1 MFLLMEKLLNL
12 VALNYLITRKR
23 WVRILFMIK
32 VSDIK
37 KDFPIF
43 ERQINGNKLTY
54 LDSGAT
60 SQKPNQVIDVMSD
73 VYKNNNAN
81 VHRGTYVLSSETTGK
96 YEDVRTKFQKFINAY
111 DSDEIIFTKGCTEGF
126 NLLSNSICKNLNQ
139 GDEIILSEI
148 EHHANIIPWQ
158 MAAEKYNLNIKFINV
173 DESFNLD
180 IDHLKSLLSSKTKI
194 VSIVG
199 ESNIS
204 GMLPDIKEIVTIV
217 KSKSDALFI
226 LDGAQ
231 LVPHRS
237 VDVQDLGID
246 FLCVSGHKMLGPT
259 GIGVVWG
266 RKELWDSMDP
276 VYGGGDMIEEVY
288 YDKATWAPVPH
299 KFEAGTPPFVEAIG
313 LGAAVD
319 YLTNIS
325 MNEVQQHS
333 DSLREYAKN
342 KLENIDGLNIIHS
355 LSKNAGCTFAMS
367 IEGAHATDVSLML
380 DTYGV
385 AVRAGH
391 HCVQP
396 FHRKL
401 NLDATFRAT
410 GYIYNDEEDFDILA
424 NAIEDS
430 MKMLK

>member
-1 MFLLMEKLLNL
+1 
-12 VALNYLITRKR
+12 
-23 WVRILFMIK
+23 MIK
-32 VSDIK
+32 VTDIK

-60 SQKPNQVIDVMSD
+60 SQKPIQVIDEMSD

-81 VHRGTYVLSSETTGK
+81 VHRGTYVLSSETTSK
-96 YEDVRTKFQKFINAY
+96 YENVRSKFQKFINAY

-126 NLLSNSICKNLNQ
+126 NLLSNSLCKDFSE

-158 MAAEKYNLNIKFINV
+158 MAAEKYKLKIKYIKV
-173 DESFNLD
+173 DENYNLD
-180 IDHLKSLLSSKTKI
+180 MNHLEELLSSKTKI

-199 ESNIS
+199 ESNMS
-204 GMLPDIKEIVTIV
+204 GMLPNIKEIVSSV
-217 KSKSDALFI
+217 KLKSDAIFI

-231 LVPHRS
+231 LVPHRV

-276 VYGGGDMIEEVY
+276 VYGGGDMIEEVH
-288 YDKATWAPVPH
+288 YDKATWAQVPH

-319 YLTNIS
+319 YLQNIS
-325 MNEVQQHS
+325 MTEVQQHS
-333 DSLREYAKN
+333 DNLREYAKN
-342 KLENIDGLNIIHS
+342 KLENIDGLNIVHS
-355 LSKNAGCTFAMS
+355 LSKNAGCTFSMS
-367 IEGAHATDVSLML
+367 VDGAHATDISLML

-410 GYIYNDEEDFDILA
+410 GYIYNNEEDFDTLA

-430 MKMLK
+430 LKILK

>member
-1 MFLLMEKLLNL
+1 
-12 VALNYLITRKR
+12 
-23 WVRILFMIK
+23 MIK
-32 VSDIK
+32 ITDIK

-60 SQKPNQVIDVMSD
+60 SQKPNQVIDEMSD

-81 VHRGTYVLSSETTGK
+81 VHRGTYVLSSETTSK
-96 YEDVRTKFQKFINAY
+96 YENVRSKFQKFINAY

-126 NLLSNSICKNLNQ
+126 NLLSNSLCKDFSE

-158 MAAEKYNLNIKFINV
+158 MAAEKYKLKIKYIKV
-173 DESFNLD
+173 DENYNLD
-180 IDHLKSLLSSKTKI
+180 MNHLEELLSSKTKI

-199 ESNIS
+199 ESNMS
-204 GMLPDIKEIVTIV
+204 GMLPNIKEIVSSV
-217 KSKSDALFI
+217 KLKSEAIFI

-231 LVPHRS
+231 LVPHRV

-276 VYGGGDMIEEVY
+276 VYGGGDMIEEVH
-288 YDKATWAPVPH
+288 YDKATWAQVPH

-319 YLTNIS
+319 YLQNIS
-325 MNEVQQHS
+325 MTEVQQHS
-333 DSLREYAKN
+333 DNLREYAKN
-342 KLENIDGLNIIHS
+342 KLENIDGLNIVHS
-355 LSKNAGCTFAMS
+355 LSKNAGCTFSMS
-367 IEGAHATDVSLML
+367 VDGAHATDISLML

-410 GYIYNDEEDFDILA
+410 GYIYNNEEDFDTLA

-430 MKMLK
+430 LKILK

>member
-1 MFLLMEKLLNL
+1 
-12 VALNYLITRKR
+12 
-23 WVRILFMIK
+23 MIK
-32 VSDIK
+32 VDDIK

-43 ERQINGNKLTY
+43 ERKINGNKLTY

-73 VYKNNNAN
+73 VYRNNNAN
-81 VHRGTYVLSSETTGK
+81 VHRGTYVLSSETTSK
-96 YEDVRTKFQKFINAY
+96 YEEVRVKFKKFINAY
-111 DSDEIIFTKGCTEGF
+111 NSDEIIFTKGCTEGF
-126 NLLSNSICKNLNQ
+126 NLLANSLCKNLNKD
-139 GDEIILSEI
+139 DEIILSEI

-158 MAAEKYNLNIKFINV
+158 MAAKKYGLNIKYIKI
-173 DESFNLD
+173 DDSYNLD
-180 IDHLKSLLSSKTKI
+180 LDHLNSLLTSKTKI

-199 ESNIS
+199 ESNMS
-204 GMLPDIKEIVTIV
+204 GMLPNIKDIVSNV
-217 KSKSDALFI
+217 KSKSDAIFI

-231 LVPHRS
+231 LVPHRF

-313 LGAAVD
+313 LGVAAE
-319 YLTNIS
+319 YLMNIS
-325 MNEVQQHS
+325 MSEVQQHS
-333 DSLREYAKN
+333 DSLREYAKS
-342 KLENIDGLNIIHS
+342 KLENIDGLNVIHS
-355 LSKNAGCTFAMS
+355 TAKNAGCTFAMS
-367 IEGAHATDVSLML
+367 VEGTHAADISLML

-401 NLDATFRAT
+401 KLDATFRAT
-410 GYIYNDEEDFDILA
+410 GYIYNNEEDFDTLA
-424 NAIEDS
+424 YAIENS
-430 MKMLK
+430 IKMLK

>member
-1 MFLLMEKLLNL
+1 
-12 VALNYLITRKR
+12 
-23 WVRILFMIK
+23 MIK
-32 VSDIK
+32 VTDIK

-60 SQKPNQVIDVMSD
+60 SQKPNQVIDEMSD

-81 VHRGTYVLSSETTGK
+81 VHRGTYVLSSETTSK
-96 YEDVRTKFQKFINAY
+96 YENVRSKFQKFINAY

-126 NLLSNSICKNLNQ
+126 NLLSNSLCKDFSE

-158 MAAEKYNLNIKFINV
+158 MAAEKYKLKIKYIKV
-173 DESFNLD
+173 DENYNLD
-180 IDHLKSLLSSKTKI
+180 VNHLEELLSSKTKI

-199 ESNIS
+199 ESNMS
-204 GMLPDIKEIVTIV
+204 GMLPNIKEIVSSV
-217 KSKSDALFI
+217 KLKSDAIFI

-231 LVPHRS
+231 LVPHRV

-276 VYGGGDMIEEVY
+276 VYGGGDMIEEVH
-288 YDKATWAPVPH
+288 YDKATWAQVPH

-319 YLTNIS
+319 YLQNIS
-325 MNEVQQHS
+325 MTEVQQHS
-333 DSLREYAKN
+333 DNLREYAKN
-342 KLENIDGLNIIHS
+342 KLENIDGLNIVHS
-355 LSKNAGCTFAMS
+355 LSKNAGCTFSMS
-367 IEGAHATDVSLML
+367 VDGAHATDISLML

-410 GYIYNDEEDFDILA
+410 GYIYNNEEDFDTLA

-430 MKMLK
+430 LKILK

>member
-1 MFLLMEKLLNL
+1 MKE
-12 VALNYLITRKR
+12 I
-23 WVRILFMIK
+23 
-32 VSDIK
+32 SEIK

-43 ERQINGNKLTY
+43 QRLINGKELTY

-60 SQKPNQVIDVMSD
+60 SQKPNIVIDSMSE
-73 VYKNNNAN
+73 VYKQNNAN
-81 VHRGTYVLSSETTGK
+81 VHRGTYVLSSETTSK
-96 YEDVRTKFQKFINAY
+96 YEDVRNKFKNFINAN
-111 DSDEIIFTKGCTEGF
+111 SPEEIIFTKGCTEGF
-126 NLLSNSICKNLNQ
+126 NLLANSLCKDLSE
-139 GDEIILSEI
+139 GDEILLSEI

-158 MAAEKYNLNIKFINV
+158 MAADKYGLIIKYINV
-173 DESFNLD
+173 DQNFNLD
-180 IDHLKSLLSSKTKI
+180 MDHLETQLTNNTKI
-194 VSIVG
+194 VSLVG

-204 GMLPDIKEIVTIV
+204 GMLPDIKNINKLIKNKTE
-217 KSKSDALFI
+217 ALFI

-231 LVPHRS
+231 LVPHREI
-237 VDVQDLGID
+237 DVQDLGID

-266 RKELWDSMDP
+266 KKELLEKMDP

-288 YDKATWAPVPH
+288 YDKATWAPIPH
-299 KFEAGTPPFVEAIG
+299 KFEAGTPPYVEAIG

-319 YLTNIS
+319 YLSDLT
-325 MNEVQQHS
+325 MAEVQKHS
-333 DSLREYAKN
+333 DHLRLYAKN
-342 KLENIDGLNIIHS
+342 TLENINGINIIHTDS
-355 LSKNAGCTFAMS
+355 ENAGCTFAMS
-367 IEGAHATDVSLML
+367 VDGVHATDISLML

-401 NLDATFRAT
+401 NIDATFRAT
-410 GYIYNDEEDFDILA
+410 GYIYNDEKDFDTLA

-430 MKMLK
+430 LKILR

>member
-1 MFLLMEKLLNL
+1 
-12 VALNYLITRKR
+12 
-23 WVRILFMIK
+23 MIK

-96 YEDVRTKFQKFINAY
+96 YEDVRTKFQEFINAY

-126 NLLSNSICKNLNQ
+126 NLLSNSICKNLSQ

-158 MAAEKYNLNIKFINV
+158 MAADKYNLNIKFINV

>member
-1 MFLLMEKLLNL
+1 
-12 VALNYLITRKR
+12 
-23 WVRILFMIK
+23 MIK
-32 VSDIK
+32 VDDIK

-43 ERQINGNKLTY
+43 ERKINGNKLTY

-81 VHRGTYVLSSETTGK
+81 VHRGTYVLSSETTSK
-96 YEDVRTKFQKFINAY
+96 YEEVRVKFKKFINAY
-111 DSDEIIFTKGCTEGF
+111 NSDEIIFTKGCTEGF
-126 NLLSNSICKNLNQ
+126 NLLANSLCKNLNK

-158 MAAEKYNLNIKFINV
+158 MAAKKYGLNIKYIKI
-173 DESFNLD
+173 DDSYNLD
-180 IDHLKSLLSSKTKI
+180 LDHLNSLLTSKTKI

-199 ESNIS
+199 ESNMS
-204 GMLPDIKEIVTIV
+204 GMLPNIKEIVSNV
-217 KSKSDALFI
+217 KSKSDAIFI

-231 LVPHRS
+231 LVPHRF

-313 LGAAVD
+313 LGVAAE
-319 YLTNIS
+319 YLMNIS
-325 MNEVQQHS
+325 MSEVQQHS
-333 DSLREYAKN
+333 DSLREYAKG
-342 KLENIDGLNIIHS
+342 KLENIDGLNVIHS
-355 LSKNAGCTFAMS
+355 ISKNAGCTFAMS
-367 IEGAHATDVSLML
+367 VEGAHAADISLML

-401 NLDATFRAT
+401 KLDATFRAT
-410 GYIYNDEEDFDILA
+410 GYIYNNEEDFDTLA
-424 NAIEDS
+424 YAIENS
-430 MKMLK
+430 IKMLK

>member
-1 MFLLMEKLLNL
+1 
-12 VALNYLITRKR
+12 
-23 WVRILFMIK
+23 MIK

-126 NLLSNSICKNLNQ
+126 NLLSNSICKNLSQ

-204 GMLPDIKEIVTIV
+204 GMLPDIKEIVAIV

-367 IEGAHATDVSLML
+367 IDGAHATDVSLML

>member
-1 MFLLMEKLLNL
+1 
-12 VALNYLITRKR
+12 
-23 WVRILFMIK
+23 MIK
-32 VSDIK
+32 VADIK

-126 NLLSNSICKNLNQ
+126 NLLSNSICKNLSQ

-158 MAAEKYNLNIKFINV
+158 MAAEKYNLDIKFINV

-204 GMLPDIKEIVTIV
+204 GMLPDIKEIVAII

>member
-1 MFLLMEKLLNL
+1 
-12 VALNYLITRKR
+12 
-23 WVRILFMIK
+23 MIK

-73 VYKNNNAN
+73 VYRNNNAN

-126 NLLSNSICKNLNQ
+126 NLLSNSICKNLSQ

-204 GMLPDIKEIVTIV
+204 GMLPDIKEIVAIV

>member
-1 MFLLMEKLLNL
+1 
-12 VALNYLITRKR
+12 
-23 WVRILFMIK
+23 MIK

-60 SQKPNQVIDVMSD
+60 SQKPNQVIDIMSD

-111 DSDEIIFTKGCTEGF
+111 DSNEIIFTKGCTEGF
-126 NLLSNSICKNLNQ
+126 NLLSNSICKNLSQ

-158 MAAEKYNLNIKFINV
+158 MAAEKYNLNIKYINV

-204 GMLPDIKEIVTIV
+204 GMLPDIKEIVAIV

>member
-1 MFLLMEKLLNL
+1 MKE
-12 VALNYLITRKR
+12 
-23 WVRILFMIK
+23 
-32 VSDIK
+32 VSEIK

-43 ERQINGNKLTY
+43 QRLINGKELTY

-60 SQKPNQVIDVMSD
+60 SQKPNIVIDSMSE
-73 VYKNNNAN
+73 VYKQNNAN
-81 VHRGTYVLSSETTGK
+81 VHRGTYVLSSETTSK
-96 YEDVRTKFQKFINAY
+96 YEDVRNKFKNFISAN
-111 DSDEIIFTKGCTEGF
+111 STEEIIFTKGCTEGF
-126 NLLSNSICKNLNQ
+126 NLLANSLCKDLSE
-139 GDEIILSEI
+139 GDEILLSEI

-158 MAAEKYNLNIKFINV
+158 MVADKYGLIIKYINV
-173 DESFNLD
+173 DQNFNLD
-180 IDHLKSLLSSKTKI
+180 MDHLETQLTNNTKI
-194 VSIVG
+194 VSLVG

-204 GMLPDIKEIVTIV
+204 GMLPDIKNINKLIKNKTE
-217 KSKSDALFI
+217 ALFI

-231 LVPHRS
+231 LVPHREI
-237 VDVQDLGID
+237 DVQDLDID

-266 RKELWDSMDP
+266 KKELLEKMDP

-288 YDKATWAPVPH
+288 YDKATWAPIPH
-299 KFEAGTPPFVEAIG
+299 KFEAGTPPYVEAIG

-319 YLTNIS
+319 YLSDLT
-325 MNEVQQHS
+325 MAEVQKHS
-333 DSLREYAKN
+333 DHLRLYAKN
-342 KLENIDGLNIIHS
+342 TLENINGINIIHTDS
-355 LSKNAGCTFAMS
+355 ENAGCTFAMS
-367 IEGAHATDVSLML
+367 VDGVHATDISLML

-401 NLDATFRAT
+401 NIDATFRAT
-410 GYIYNDEEDFDILA
+410 GYIYNDEKDFDTLA

-430 MKMLK
+430 LKILR

>member
-1 MFLLMEKLLNL
+1 
-12 VALNYLITRKR
+12 
-23 WVRILFMIK
+23 MIK

-81 VHRGTYVLSSETTGK
+81 VHRGTYVLSSETTSK

-126 NLLSNSICKNLNQ
+126 NLLSNSICKNLSQ

-204 GMLPDIKEIVTIV
+204 GMLPDIKEIVAIV

-266 RKELWDSMDP
+266 KKELWDSMDP

>member
-1 MFLLMEKLLNL
+1 MKE
-12 VALNYLITRKR
+12 
-23 WVRILFMIK
+23 
-32 VSDIK
+32 VSEIK

-43 ERQINGNKLTY
+43 QRLINGKELTY

-60 SQKPNQVIDVMSD
+60 SQKPNIVIDSMSE
-73 VYKNNNAN
+73 VYKQNNAN
-81 VHRGTYVLSSETTGK
+81 VHRGTYVLSSETTSK
-96 YEDVRTKFQKFINAY
+96 YEDVRNKFKNFINAN
-111 DSDEIIFTKGCTEGF
+111 SPEEIIFTKGCTEGF
-126 NLLSNSICKNLNQ
+126 NLLANSLCKDLSQ
-139 GDEIILSEI
+139 GDEILLSEI

-158 MAAEKYNLNIKFINV
+158 MAANKYGLIIKYINV
-173 DESFNLD
+173 DQNFNLD
-180 IDHLKSLLSSKTKI
+180 MEHLETQLTNNTKI
-194 VSIVG
+194 VSLVG

-204 GMLPDIKEIVTIV
+204 GMLPDIKNINKLI
-217 KSKSDALFI
+217 KSKTEALFI

-231 LVPHRS
+231 LVPHREI
-237 VDVQDLGID
+237 DVQDLGID

-266 RKELWDSMDP
+266 KKELLEKMDP

-288 YDKATWAPVPH
+288 YDKATWAPIPH
-299 KFEAGTPPFVEAIG
+299 KFEAGTPPYVEAIG

-319 YLTNIS
+319 YLSDLT
-325 MNEVQQHS
+325 MAEVQKHS
-333 DSLREYAKN
+333 DHLRLYAKN
-342 KLENIDGLNIIHS
+342 TLENINGINIIHTDS
-355 LSKNAGCTFAMS
+355 ENAGCTFAMS
-367 IEGAHATDVSLML
+367 VDGVHATDISLML

-401 NLDATFRAT
+401 NIDATFRAT
-410 GYIYNDEEDFDILA
+410 GYIYNDEKDFDTLA

-430 MKMLK
+430 LKILR

>member
-1 MFLLMEKLLNL
+1 
-12 VALNYLITRKR
+12 
-23 WVRILFMIK
+23 MIK
-32 VSDIK
+32 VTDIK

-60 SQKPNQVIDVMSD
+60 SQKPNQVIDEMSD

-81 VHRGTYVLSSETTGK
+81 VHRGTYVLSSETTSK
-96 YEDVRTKFQKFINAY
+96 YENVRSKFQKFINAY

-126 NLLSNSICKNLNQ
+126 NLLSNSLCKDFSE

-158 MAAEKYNLNIKFINV
+158 MAAEKYKLKIKYIKV
-173 DESFNLD
+173 DENYNLD
-180 IDHLKSLLSSKTKI
+180 MNHLEELLSSRTKI

-199 ESNIS
+199 ESNMS
-204 GMLPDIKEIVTIV
+204 GMLPNIKEIVSSV
-217 KSKSDALFI
+217 KLKSDAIFI

-231 LVPHRS
+231 LVPHRV

-276 VYGGGDMIEEVY
+276 VYGGGDMIEEVH
-288 YDKATWAPVPH
+288 YDKATWAQVPH

-319 YLTNIS
+319 YLQNIS
-325 MNEVQQHS
+325 MTEVQQHS
-333 DSLREYAKN
+333 DNLREYAKN
-342 KLENIDGLNIIHS
+342 KLENIDGLNIVHS
-355 LSKNAGCTFAMS
+355 LSKNAGCTFSMS
-367 IEGAHATDVSLML
+367 VDGAHATDISLML

-410 GYIYNDEEDFDILA
+410 GYIYNNEEDFDTLA

-430 MKMLK
+430 LKILK